1 MRKLDLA
8 IVKHTGTN
16 YGLVNI
22 GDYIQICAAE
32 QFMPSINL
40 TIERD
45 QLNQGLK
52 NKTLII
58 LNGWFT
64 NQPDNWPPN
73 KNLCPLFVSFHLQP
87 DSAKKI
93 LSKQQNINY
102 FKKHQPVGCR
112 DYKTV
117 TMLQEKGIKA
127 YFSYCLTSTLDI
139 KYKSIKKR
147 KGVCIVDPL
156 YSQDIGIIKKFSLKK
171 LIFSPPFKKLFKLKD
186 VVFPKSKIE
195 DFVPKD
201 VIIRSEK
208 IEHYINGETDHNVL
222 MSLAKNLLNKY
233 AGAKLVITS
242 RIHCAIPCLSLGTPV
257 LFILKGLSDED
268 QHMSRFRGILDHINI
283 LTLQNKEELNTL
295 FGKKMNCYHPNEID
309 WDNPPK
315 NPLTFKKLAEDLK
328 KKCYEYISH
337 QHNAVK

>member
-32 QFMPSINL
+32 QFMPNINL

-45 QLNQGLK
+45 QLN
-52 NKTLII
+52 
-58 LNGWFT
+58 
-64 NQPDNWPPN
+64 
-73 KNLCPLFVSFHLQP
+73 HLQP

-139 KYKSIKKR
+139 KYKSLKKR

-156 YSQDIGIIKKFSLKK
+156 YSQDIGIIKKFSFKK

-195 DFVPKD
+195 DFIPKD
-201 VIIRSEK
+201 VIISSEK

-222 MSLAKNLLNKY
+222 MSLAKNHLNK
-233 AGAKLVITS
+233 
-242 RIHCAIPCLSLGTPV
+242 
-257 LFILKGLSDED
+257 
-268 QHMSRFRGILDHINI
+268 
-283 LTLQNKEELNTL
+283 
-295 FGKKMNCYHPNEID
+295 
-309 WDNPPK
+309 
-315 NPLTFKKLAEDLK
+315 
-328 KKCYEYISH
+328 
-337 QHNAVK
+337 

>member
-1 MRKLDLA
+1 LRKVDLA

-40 TIERD
+40 AIERD
-45 QLNQGLK
+45 RLNQSLN

-64 NQPDNWPPN
+64 NHPENWPPN
-73 KNLCPLFVSFHLQP
+73 KNLSPLFVSFHLQP
-87 DSAKKI
+87 ASAKKI
-93 LSKQQNINY
+93 LSKQQNIDF

-112 DYKTV
+112 DYNTLK
-117 TMLQEKGIKA
+117 MLQGKGIKA

-139 KYKSIKKR
+139 KYKSTKIR
-147 KGVCIVDPL
+147 KGVYIVDPL
-156 YSQDIGIIKKFSLKK
+156 YSQDFGIIKKFNLKK

-186 VVFPKSKIE
+186 VIFPKSNIE
-195 DFVPKD
+195 DFIPKD
-201 VIIRSEK
+201 VIVNSEK

-222 MSLAKNLLNKY
+222 MRLAKNLLNKY

-309 WDNPPK
+309 WDSPPK

>member
-1 MRKLDLA
+1 MRKVDLA

-40 TIERD
+40 AIERD
-45 QLNQGLK
+45 RLNQSLN

-64 NQPDNWPPN
+64 NHPENWPPN
-73 KNLCPLFVSFHLQP
+73 KNLSPLFVSFHLQP
-87 DSAKKI
+87 ASAKKI
-93 LSKQQNINY
+93 LSKQQNIDF

-112 DYKTV
+112 DYNTLK
-117 TMLQEKGIKA
+117 MLQGKGIKA

-139 KYKSIKKR
+139 KYKSTKIR
-147 KGVCIVDPL
+147 KGVYIVDPL
-156 YSQDIGIIKKFSLKK
+156 YSQDFGIIKKFNLKK

-195 DFVPKD
+195 DFIPKG
-201 VIIRSEK
+201 VIISSEK

-222 MSLAKNLLNKY
+222 MRLAKNLLNKY

-309 WDNPPK
+309 WDSPPK

>member
-1 MRKLDLA
+1 M
-8 IVKHTGTN
+8 
-16 YGLVNI
+16 
-22 GDYIQICAAE
+22 
-32 QFMPSINL
+32 
-40 TIERD
+40 
-45 QLNQGLK
+45 
-52 NKTLII
+52 
-58 LNGWFT
+58 
-64 NQPDNWPPN
+64 QPA
-73 KNLCPLFVSFHLQP
+73 
-87 DSAKKI
+87 SAKKI
-93 LSKQQNINY
+93 LSKQQNIDF

-112 DYKTV
+112 DYNTLK
-117 TMLQEKGIKA
+117 MLQGKGIKA

-139 KYKSIKKR
+139 KYKSTKIR
-147 KGVCIVDPL
+147 KGVYIVDPL
-156 YSQDIGIIKKFSLKK
+156 YSQDFGIIKKFNLKK

-195 DFVPKD
+195 DFIPKD

-222 MSLAKNLLNKY
+222 MRLAKNLLNKY

-309 WDNPPK
+309 WDSPPK

>member
-1 MRKLDLA
+1 MKKIDLA

-40 TIERD
+40 AIERD
-45 QLNQGLK
+45 QLNISLK
-52 NKTLII
+52 NETVII
-58 LNGWFT
+58 LNGWYT
-64 NQPDNWPPN
+64 NHPENWPPN
-73 KNLCPLFVSFHLQP
+73 QNLSPLFISFHLQP
-87 DSAKKI
+87 ASAKKI
-93 LSKQQNINY
+93 LSKQHNINY

-112 DYKTV
+112 DYNTV
-117 TMLQEKGIKA
+117 KMLQEKGIKA

-139 KYKSIKKR
+139 KYKSTKRR
-147 KGVCIVDPL
+147 KGVYIVDPL
-156 YSQDIGIIKKFSLKK
+156 YSQDFGIIKKFSLKK

-195 DFVPKD
+195 DFIPKD
-201 VIIRSEK
+201 VIISSEK

-233 AGAKLVITS
+233 ASAKLVITS

-257 LFILKGLSDED
+257 LFILKGLSDEN
-268 QHMSRFRGILDHINI
+268 QHMSRFRGILDHMNI
-283 LTLQNKEELNTL
+283 LTLQNKEELNIL
-295 FGKKMNCYHPNEID
+295 FGKKMNNYHPDEID
-309 WDNPPK
+309 WKNPPK
-315 NPLTFKKLAEDLK
+315 NPPTFKKYAESLK
-328 KKCYEYISH
+328 KKCNEYIK
-337 QHNAVK
+337 QQLDAAK

>member
-1 MRKLDLA
+1 MRKVDLA

-40 TIERD
+40 AIERD
-45 QLNQGLK
+45 RLNQSLK

-64 NQPDNWPPN
+64 NHPENWPPN
-73 KNLCPLFVSFHLQP
+73 KNLCPLFISFHLQP
-87 DSAKKI
+87 ASAKEI
-93 LSKQQNINY
+93 LAKQQNIDF

-117 TMLQEKGIKA
+117 KILEEKGIEA
-127 YFSYCLTSTLDI
+127 YFSYCLTSTLDV
-139 KYKSIKKR
+139 KYKSTKKR
-147 KGVCIVDPL
+147 KGVYIVDPL
-156 YSQDIGIIKKFSLKK
+156 YSQDFGIIKKINLKK

-186 VVFPKSKIE
+186 VVFPKFKIE
-195 DFVPKD
+195 DFIPKD
-201 VIIRSEK
+201 VILNSEK
-208 IEHYINGETDHNVL
+208 IEHYINDETDHNAL

-233 AGAKLVITS
+233 ASAKLVITS

-257 LFILKGLSDED
+257 LFILKGLSDEN
-268 QHMSRFRGILDHINI
+268 QHMSRFRGILDHMNI
-283 LTLQNKEELNTL
+283 LTLQDKEELNNL
-295 FGKKMNCYHPNEID
+295 FGKKMNSYHPDEID
-309 WDNPPK
+309 WENPPT
-315 NPLTFKKLAEDLK
+315 NPLTFKKYAKSLK
-328 KKCYEYISH
+328 KKCSKYIN
-337 QHNAVK
+337 QQLNAAK

>member
-1 MRKLDLA
+1 MRKVDLA

-40 TIERD
+40 AIERD
-45 QLNQGLK
+45 RLNQSLK

-64 NQPDNWPPN
+64 NHPENWPPD
-73 KNLCPLFVSFHLQP
+73 KNLSPLFISFHLQP
-87 DSAKKI
+87 ASAKKI
-93 LSKQQNINY
+93 LSKQQNIDF
-102 FKKHQPVGCR
+102 FKMHQPIGCR

-117 TMLQEKGIKA
+117 KMLQEKGINA

-139 KYKSIKKR
+139 KYKSTKIR
-147 KGVCIVDPL
+147 KGVYIVDPL
-156 YSQDIGIIKKFSLKK
+156 YSQDFGIIKKFNLKK

-186 VVFPKSKIE
+186 VIFPKSKIE
-195 DFVPKD
+195 DFIPKD
-201 VIIRSEK
+201 VILNSEK
-208 IEHYINGETDHNVL
+208 IEHYINGETDHNAL

-233 AGAKLVITS
+233 ASAKLVITS

-257 LFILKGLSDED
+257 LFILKGLRDEN
-268 QHMSRFRGILDHINI
+268 QHMSRFRGILDHMNI
-283 LTLQNKEELNTL
+283 LTLQNKQELNTL
-295 FGKKMNCYHPNEID
+295 FGKKMNCYHPDEID
-309 WDNPPK
+309 WENPPQ
-315 NPLTFKKLAEDLK
+315 NPLTFKKYAESLK
-328 KKCYEYISH
+328 KKCSMYIN
-337 QHNAVK
+337 Q